1 MTMFYRTV
9 IINVSLKMTKKC
21 TRIHLFIISWTIQQ
35 IMFLLQDS
43 CGSQRAPQAAG
54 DMGGEEGRRK
64 LVDSSRSELGTWT
77 AWADPATGEEEE
89 EREVGTTSGDC
100 KELPSSA
107 KPSLVRGE
115 RGGDSQESSS
125 SFTGGTE

>member
-1 MTMFYRTV
+1 
-9 IINVSLKMTKKC
+9 
-21 TRIHLFIISWTIQQ
+21 
-35 IMFLLQDS
+35 MFLLQDS
-43 CGSQRAPQAAG
+43 CGSQRAPQAG

-107 KPSLVRGE
+107 KLPSPLVTRMGGGLSRIQFQQQAVEGDTGAATVTSMMLLFTLLANNLTVCRHSLRFSLRRG
-115 RGGDSQESSS
+115 
-125 SFTGGTE
+125 

>member
-1 MTMFYRTV
+1 
-9 IINVSLKMTKKC
+9 
-21 TRIHLFIISWTIQQ
+21 
-35 IMFLLQDS
+35 MFLLQDS

-54 DMGGEEGRRK
+54 DMGGEEEGRK

-107 KPSLVRGE
+107 KLPSPLVTGR
-115 RGGDSQESSS
+115 RGGGSQESSS
-125 SFTGGTE
+125 SRQQRGTQGQLRLHQ